1 MKNSQSI
8 RSLFALPGFVVGAGL
23 KGLFGDRYARVIQL
37 KRRKKQLCALTV
49 GNGAGGA
56 MTSKCAGSATCRWQ
70 ARGSILE
77 YERWRVNCSGC
88 GGVHVEHLD
97 WLANNS
103 RYTQRFATHVG
114 KLCRDMPNKAVAEME
129 RLHHGTVKALDTLY
143 MQEQVDRAG
152 LPAPRAIGVDE
163 FSIRKGHNYRV
174 IVSDLERARPIWV
187 GGEGRK
193 ETDIDLFFKALGGK
207 KSARIKLAAMDMWKP
222 FRNSVIHNAPNARVI
237 FDKFHIMRHL
247 SKALDEV
254 RRGEYKRLSGKDRSY
269 IKGQRYTLL
278 SRRENLSLD
287 GRRALKKLLQANRRL
302 NTAYILK
309 EAFGQLWDYR
319 TERGARAF
327 FTRWKDSLKWQRLH
341 SYQKFAGMIEFHWD
355 GIASYC
361 HPENKVSLGLVEGVN
376 NKIRVLQRRAYGYRD
391 EEYLKLKIVAAFLPP
406 LPRNAVFNPH
416 ESA

>member
-1 MKNSQSI
+1 M
-8 RSLFALPGFVVGAGL
+8 
-23 KGLFGDRYARVIQL
+23 
-37 KRRKKQLCALTV
+37 
-49 GNGAGGA
+49 
-56 MTSKCAGSATCRWQ
+56 
-70 ARGSILE
+70 RGSSSTSFISC
-77 YERWRVNCSGC
+77 VIC
-88 GGVHVEHLD
+88 
-97 WLANNS
+97 
-103 RYTQRFATHVG
+103 QR
-114 KLCRDMPNKAVAEME
+114 
-129 RLHHGTVKALDTLY
+129 
-143 MQEQVDRAG
+143 
-152 LPAPRAIGVDE
+152 
-163 FSIRKGHNYRV
+163 
-174 IVSDLERARPIWV
+174 
-187 GGEGRK
+187 
-193 ETDIDLFFKALGGK
+193 
-207 KSARIKLAAMDMWKP
+207 
-222 FRNSVIHNAPNARVI
+222 
-237 FDKFHIMRHL
+237 
-247 SKALDEV
+247 ALDEV

-341 SYQKFAGMIEFHWD
+341 PYQKFAGMIESHWD

-416 ESA
+416 ESV

>member
-1 MKNSQSI
+1 
-8 RSLFALPGFVVGAGL
+8 
-23 KGLFGDRYARVIQL
+23 
-37 KRRKKQLCALTV
+37 
-49 GNGAGGA
+49 
-56 MTSKCAGSATCRWQ
+56 
-70 ARGSILE
+70 
-77 YERWRVNCSGC
+77 
-88 GGVHVEHLD
+88 
-97 WLANNS
+97 
-103 RYTQRFATHVG
+103 
-114 KLCRDMPNKAVAEME
+114 
-129 RLHHGTVKALDTLY
+129 

-152 LPAPRAIGVDE
+152 LPAPRAIGIDE
-163 FSIRKGHNYRV
+163 ISIRKGHNYRV

-193 ETDIDLFFKALGGK
+193 EARHRFVLQGRWARRKAPVSSWPPWICGSPSGT
-207 KSARIKLAAMDMWKP
+207 RW
-222 FRNSVIHNAPNARVI
+222 IHNAPHARII

-247 SKALDEV
+247 SKALGEV
-254 RRGEYKRLSGKDRSY
+254 RRSEYKRLSGEDRSY

-302 NTAYILK
+302 NTAYVLK

-341 SYQKFAGMIEFHWD
+341 PYQKFAEMIEAHWD

-391 EEYLKLKIVAAFLPP
+391 NEYLKLKIVAAFLPP
-406 LPRNAVFNPH
+406 LPRKCRFQPRPVPKLGPFEIGHKSAV
-416 ESA
+416 